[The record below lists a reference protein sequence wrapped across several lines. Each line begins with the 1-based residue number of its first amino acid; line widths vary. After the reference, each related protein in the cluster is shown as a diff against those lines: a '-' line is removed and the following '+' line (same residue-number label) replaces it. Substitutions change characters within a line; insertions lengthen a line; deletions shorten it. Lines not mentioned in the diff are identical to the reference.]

1 MQSKFKLGLVLFF
14 SLFCTL
20 SALAQDPPPLTML
33 KQTSAQLL
41 DALKQNKATMKNNP
55 GVIYKMVNSILLPHV
70 DLESMGRSVIG
81 RTYWYKATPAE
92 REEFKKLFTRQ
103 VTQTYSTALQSYEN
117 EQVKFL
123 PIRAY
128 NPSAQRVQVQSNIVR
143 SNGQTI
149 PVSYRLINQ
158 GGQWKVYDFSV
169 EGVSIVQSYAAQFSN
184 DLQQGGL
191 SNLLTKMREKYGS
204 HS

>member
-1 MQSKFKLGLVLFF
+1 MRNKLKFLLVMCF
-14 SLFCTL
+14 SVWMVA
-20 SALAQDPPPLTML
+20 ALAQDPAPVAML
-33 KQTSAQLL
+33 KSTSDQMLS
-41 DALKQNKATMKNNP
+41 ALRSNKATMKNNP
-55 GVIYKMVNSILLPHV
+55 DTIYRLVNSILLPHV

-81 RTYWYKATPAE
+81 RTYWYQATPAQ

-103 VTQTYSTALQSYEN
+103 VTQTYATALESYEN
-117 EQVKFL
+117 ETVKFF

-128 NPSAQRVQVQSNIVR
+128 NPGAQRVQVQSQIVR

-158 GGQWKVYDFSV
+158 GGSWKVYDFSV
-169 EGVSIVQSYAAQFSN
+169 EGVSIVSSYAAQFAN

-191 SNLLTKMREKYGS
+191 ANLLTKMRQKYGS
-204 HS
+204 

>member
-1 MQSKFKLGLVLFF
+1 MRNTLKFLLVMCF
-14 SLFCTL
+14 SVWMVA
-20 SALAQDPPPLTML
+20 ALAQDPAPVAML
-33 KQTSAQLL
+33 KSTSDQMLS
-41 DALKQNKATMKNNP
+41 ALKSNKATMKNNP
-55 GVIYKMVNSILLPHV
+55 DTIYRLVNSILLPHV

-81 RTYWYKATPAE
+81 RTYWYQATPAQ

-103 VTQTYSTALQSYEN
+103 VTQTYATALESYEN
-117 EQVKFL
+117 ETVKFF

-128 NPSAQRVQVQSNIVR
+128 NPGAQRVQVQSQIVR

-158 GGQWKVYDFSV
+158 GGSWKVYDFSV
-169 EGVSIVQSYAAQFSN
+169 EGVSIVSSYAAQFAN

-191 SNLLTKMREKYGS
+191 ANLLTKMRQKYGS
-204 HS
+204 